1 MLNLF
6 IDWVKNGVYNFHYL
20 PLNMK
25 VRLSKQ
31 IVDNIDNLPKKYE
44 GQYIQ
49 ILEYVLWACVNKTV
63 CRFGAKTATGS
74 NIIGGNITST

>member
-1 MLNLF
+1 MDLIKQLQVKYTFSMLNLF

-44 GQYIQ
+44 G
-49 ILEYVLWACVNKTV
+49 
-63 CRFGAKTATGS
+63 
-74 NIIGGNITST
+74 

>member
-1 MLNLF
+1 MDLIKQLQVKYTFSMLNLF

-25 VRLSKQ
+25 VRLNKQ

-44 GQYIQ
+44 G
-49 ILEYVLWACVNKTV
+49 
-63 CRFGAKTATGS
+63 
-74 NIIGGNITST
+74 